1 MRLMRLR
8 QPASLQGRLLVWV
21 LSGVL
26 ALWLSLSLTIWWD
39 ASHELDELLDGHLA
53 QAAALL
59 VAQQSGAD
67 ADDEDER
74 AIDAPTLHRY
84 ANKVAFQVFHEGRL
98 VQRSAQAPTEP
109 MLRFE
114 EGFREGLRS
123 TEIEGRRWRVFAAF
137 GAERD
142 VQVYVGERLDSRRS
156 ILWAVLRGA
165 LWPMVL
171 SLPLLALAVWWT
183 VRRGT
188 APLRELGQ
196 TLSRRSAL
204 DLAPLDLPAALSEM
218 QPMLQAM
225 NDLFARISA
234 LMQAERR
241 FTADAAHEL
250 RMPIA
255 AIRAQAQVALA
266 EPDASLRQHAL
277 QATLLG
283 CDRATRL
290 VEQLLTL
297 ARLEAGERPVFQ
309 ALDLAQLLRQVLA
322 DLAPAALQRGQML
335 SLDEAPAS
343 AALQGNEPLIS
354 ALLRNLVDNALRYSP
369 AGARV
374 ELRLQA
380 IHESAEPSAEVQG
393 GWRLLVEDSGPG
405 MSEAELQRLGERFYR
420 VLGHEASGSGLGWT
434 IAQRIAELHGAL
446 LQAGRSERLGGLA
459 VGLSFTID
467 TAEAKP

>member
-1 MRLMRLR
+1 MSFRT
-8 QPASLQGRLLVWV
+8 PVSLQGRVLAWV

-26 ALWLSLSLTIWWD
+26 ALWLGLGLSIGWD

-59 VAQQSGAD
+59 VAQQSA
-67 ADDEDER
+67 AEPEATER

-98 VQRSAQAPTEP
+98 VQRSAQAPAAP

-123 TEIEGRRWRVFAAF
+123 TEIDGRRWRVFAAF

-142 VQVYVGERLDSRRS
+142 VQVYVGERLDSRRE

-165 LWPMVL
+165 LWPMAL

-188 APLRELGQ
+188 APLR
-196 TLSRRSAL
+196 TLSKTLSQRSAL
-204 DLAPLDLPAALSEM
+204 DLAPLSLPQPAPREM

-225 NDLFARISA
+225 NALFARIHA

-250 RMPIA
+250 RLPIA

-266 EPDASLRQHAL
+266 EPDAGLRQHAL
-277 QATLLG
+277 HATLLG
-283 CDRATRL
+283 CDRASRL

-297 ARLEAGERPVFQ
+297 ARLEAGERPALQ
-309 ALDLAQLLRQVLA
+309 TLDLAPLLRQVLA
-322 DLAPAALQRGQML
+322 DLAPTALQRQQTL
-335 SLDEAPAS
+335 SLEEAPAQCL
-343 AALQGNEPLIS
+343 LQGNEPLLA
-354 ALLRNLVDNALRYSP
+354 ALLRNVVDNALRYSP
-369 AGARV
+369 RGARI
-374 ELRLQA
+374 ELRLLRDEAHTPAQD
-380 IHESAEPSAEVQG
+380 
-393 GWRLLVEDSGPG
+393 GWLLQVDDSGPG

-434 IAQRIAELHGAL
+434 IAQRIAELHSARL
-446 LQAGRSERLGGLA
+446 SAQRSERLGGLQ
-459 VGLSFTID
+459 VRLSGG
-467 TAEAKP
+467 

>member
-1 MRLMRLR
+1 MK
-8 QPASLQGRLLVWV
+8 QPASLQGRLLAWV

-26 ALWLSLSLTIWWD
+26 ALWLSLSVTIWWD

-67 ADDEDER
+67 ADDDER

-98 VQRSAQAPTEP
+98 VQRSAQAPAEP

-114 EGFREGLRS
+114 EGFREGLRNA
-123 TEIEGRRWRVFAAF
+123 EIEGRRWRVFAAF

-165 LWPMVL
+165 LWPMAL

-196 TLSRRSAL
+196 TLSQRSAL
-204 DLAPLDLPAALSEM
+204 DLAPLDLPAAPSEM
-218 QPMLQAM
+218 QPMLRAM

-266 EPDASLRQHAL
+266 EPDAHLRQHAL

-297 ARLEAGERPVFQ
+297 ARLEAGERPAFQ
-309 ALDLAQLLRQVLA
+309 TLDLAQVLRQVLA

-343 AALQGNEPLIS
+343 ATLQGNEPLIS
-354 ALLRNLVDNALRYSP
+354 ALLRNLIDNALRYSP

-380 IHESAEPSAEVQG
+380 VDTSAEAEG
-393 GWRLLVEDSGPG
+393 GWRLLVDDSGPG
-405 MSEAELQRLGERFYR
+405 MSAAELQRLGERFYR

-434 IAQRIAELHGAL
+434 IAQRIAELHGAV
-446 LQAGRSERLGGLA
+446 LQAGLSERLGGLQ
-459 VGLSFTID
+459 VSLSFTPD
-467 TAEAKP
+467 AAQAKA

>member
-1 MRLMRLR
+1 
-8 QPASLQGRLLVWV
+8 
-21 LSGVL
+21 
-26 ALWLSLSLTIWWD
+26 
-39 ASHELDELLDGHLA
+39 
-53 QAAALL
+53 
-59 VAQQSGAD
+59 
-67 ADDEDER
+67 
-74 AIDAPTLHRY
+74 
-84 ANKVAFQVFHEGRL
+84 
-98 VQRSAQAPTEP
+98 
-109 MLRFE
+109 
-114 EGFREGLRS
+114 
-123 TEIEGRRWRVFAAF
+123 
-137 GAERD
+137 
-142 VQVYVGERLDSRRS
+142 
-156 ILWAVLRGA
+156 
-165 LWPMVL
+165 
-171 SLPLLALAVWWT
+171 

-188 APLRELGQ
+188 APLRHLGQ

-204 DLAPLDLPAALSEM
+204 DLAPLDLPAAPREM
-218 QPMLQAM
+218 QPMLRAM

-297 ARLEAGERPVFQ
+297 ARLEAGERPAFQ

-322 DLAPAALQRGQML
+322 DLAPAAMQRGQML

-343 AALQGNEPLIS
+343 ATLQGNEPLIS

-369 AGARV
+369 AGARE

-380 IHESAEPSAEVQG
+380 MDASTELKG
-393 GWRLLVEDSGPG
+393 GWRLQVDDSGPG

-434 IAQRIAELHGAL
+434 IAQRIAELHGAV
-446 LQAGRSERLGGLA
+446 LQAGRSERLGGLQ
-459 VGLSFTID
+459 VSLSFTPG
-467 TAEAKP
+467 AAQAKA